1 MKRAMLIGVCVALLL
16 TAVAVGAT
24 RRELTP
30 EELAAITAYLDQ
42 RQQEQGTRNW
52 SIFAL
57 KGFRKPDSLWCEYER
72 AVKFHKGIPGKTSDR
87 WIARPKFPGW
97 QDTCYRWYPNGK
109 SYQSQLYCTKCKA
122 LRKGNGWVNPSGFSC
137 QCAHPKSLMEQ
148 WQFAVAL
155 IATDHQK
162 PMEAK
167 AHLWNALQH
176 EDLTE
181 AQWDE
186 LMVLVDAIEAEAAAK
201 ANAATEVKAKAKPAS
216 KTP

>member
-1 MKRAMLIGVCVALLL
+1 MKRAMLIGVCLALVL
-16 TAVAVGAT
+16 TAVAVAAT
-24 RRELTP
+24 ERQLTP
-30 EELAAITAYLDQ
+30 EELAAITAYLNARDAELAQ
-42 RQQEQGTRNW
+42 RNW
-52 SIFAL
+52 AIGQLKIFRSPGSL
-57 KGFRKPDSLWCEYER
+57 TRKYEK
-72 AVKFHKGIPGKTSDR
+72 AAKFKKGIPHKTSDR

-97 QDTCYRWYPNGK
+97 QDKCYRWYPKGK

-122 LRKGNGWVNPSGFSC
+122 LGNGNGWVNPSGASC
-137 QCAHPKSLMEQ
+137 QSMRAHPKPLMEQ

-176 EDLTE
+176 EELTE

-186 LMVLVDAIEAEAAAK
+186 LMVSIDSIETAAAAK
-201 ANAATEVKAKAKPAS
+201 AAVKAKAAT
-216 KTP
+216 KTPR

>member
-1 MKRAMLIGVCVALLL
+1 MKRVLGAMLIGVCVALLL
-16 TAVAVGAT
+16 TAVAVAAT
-24 RRELTP
+24 QRQLTP
-30 EELAAITAYLDQ
+30 EELAAITAYLDA
-42 RQQEQGTRNW
+42 RGE
-52 SIFAL
+52 L
-57 KGFRKPDSLWCEYER
+57 DSHGCKWNRTPGGLIREYER
-72 AVKFHKGIPGKTSDR
+72 AVKFYKGIPGKTSDR
-87 WIARPKFPGW
+87 WTARPKFPGW
-97 QDTCYRWYPNGK
+97 QDKCYRWYPKGK

-122 LRKGNGWVNPSGFSC
+122 LGKGNGWVNPSGFSC
-137 QCAHPKSLMEQ
+137 QIHHPKPLMEQ